1 MMYALDTNI
10 ISYFIQ
16 GDNQVRMRLY
26 QVLHNGDMVI
36 IPPIVYYEVLRGFR
50 HKSAPKK
57 EWAFSQM
64 CAMYPVGEMKLTM
77 WQCAA
82 GLYGAR
88 RKAGKSVDD
97 TDILIAAYCI
107 VNGYT
112 FVTNNTKHFEGI
124 EDLPL
129 VDWTQV

>member
-1 MMYALDTNI
+1 MTYALDTNI

-16 GDNQVRMRLY
+16 GDNQVRMRMY
-26 QVLHNGDMVI
+26 QTLNNGDMVI
-36 IPPIVYYEVLRGFR
+36 IPPIVYYEILRGFR
-50 HKSAPKK
+50 HKAAPKK

-64 CAMYPVGEMKLTM
+64 CVMYSVGEMKLSM

-82 GLYGAR
+82 KLYGAR
-88 RKAGKSVDD
+88 RKTGKPIDD

-112 FVTNNTKHFEGI
+112 LVTNNTKHFEGI

-129 VDWTQV
+129 VDWTKV